1 MRVYAVGDIHGQKAG
16 LDAALARIAA
26 DRARTGDG
34 AAPVAFVGDLV
45 AKGPDSRGVIEALMA
60 GQAAG
65 QPWLVLKG
73 NHDRMFSLFLDDP
86 EARDPGM
93 RSPGRWI
100 DPENGGDA
108 VLASYGIA
116 DAALRPLAEVHA
128 EAVAAVPRAHRD
140 WVAGLLGHWL
150 TPVALFV
157 HAGIRP
163 GVDLQDQSETDL
175 LWIRKPFQQDGRDH
189 GVLVVHGHT
198 PGRRVRHFG
207 NRINIDTDA
216 ATGGPVSAIVIEDG
230 RAHLLTD
237 TGREALNPERH
248 A

>member
-1 MRVYAVGDIHGQKAG
+1 MRVYAVGDIHGQTAR
-16 LDAALARIAA
+16 LAQALARIDA
-26 DRARTGDG
+26 DRGRIGDSG
-34 AAPVAFVGDLV
+34 APVVFVGDLV
-45 AKGPDSRGVIEALMA
+45 AKGPDSRGVIRTLMA

-65 QPWLVLKG
+65 EPWLALKG

-100 DPENGGDA
+100 DPENGGDM
-108 VLASYGIA
+108 VLTSYGIA
-116 DAALRPLAEVHA
+116 DPALRPLADVHA
-128 EAVAAVPRAHRD
+128 EAVAAVPQAHRD
-140 WVAGLLGHWL
+140 WLDGLLGHWL

-163 GVDLQDQSETDL
+163 GVDLQDQDETDL
-175 LWIRKPFQQDGRDH
+175 LWIRRPFQQDSRDH

-198 PGRRVRHFG
+198 PGRQVRHFG
-207 NRINIDTDA
+207 NRVNIDTGA
-216 ATGGPVSAIVIEDG
+216 AEGGPVSAVRIEEG
-230 RAHLLTD
+230 GVWLLRD
-237 TGREALNPERH
+237 DSAQKLHPP